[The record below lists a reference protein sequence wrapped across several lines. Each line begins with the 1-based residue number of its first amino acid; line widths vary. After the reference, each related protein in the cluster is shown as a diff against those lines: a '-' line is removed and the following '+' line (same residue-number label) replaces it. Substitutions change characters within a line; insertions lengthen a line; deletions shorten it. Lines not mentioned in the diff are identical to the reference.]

1 MLAVGT
7 EDCSSAFCIKIH
19 ETVSISTVL
28 YSSEEEGGEKK
39 KFIPTT
45 ETGFI
50 LSNDCKPAVEITDA
64 TRFTIILQL
73 LQ

>member
-7 EDCSSAFCIKIH
+7 VDCSSAFCIKIH

-28 YSSEEEGGEKK
+28 YSNKEEGKK
-39 KFIPTT
+39 KFSPTT

-50 LSNDCKPAVEITDA
+50 LSDDCKPAVEITDA
-64 TRFTIILQL
+64 TWFTIILQHL
-73 LQ
+73 